1 MNAVDAG
8 ILILMITSY
17 QVGFNIEKIS
27 LVWAVVIVV
36 LMSALIG
43 FLTTSYGLVAM
54 LWLSLAAIAGYFLGR
69 RHRNRPDTSA

>member
-8 ILILMITSY
+8 ILILMIVSY

-27 LVWAVVIVV
+27 PVWAVVIAVS
-36 LMSALIG
+36 MSALIG

-54 LWLSLAAIAGYFLGR
+54 LWLSLAAIGGYFLGR
-69 RHRNRPDTSA
+69 RHRNRPDISA

>member
-8 ILILMITSY
+8 ILILMIVSH
-17 QVGFNIEKIS
+17 QIGFNIEKIS

-54 LWLSLAAIAGYFLGR
+54 FWLSLAAIGGYFLGR